1 MSDFPT
7 SDFPMSSFPT
17 EILSS
22 DRIAALE
29 QEVIQEAEAGHK
41 ETAWNKAQPLRKS
54 QHHQR
59 EAASALLRIVDQQCL
74 PREGAADILLE
85 IAQSHAQD
93 VNLVA
98 MLGDC
103 LDAARDID
111 DLNAA
116 PPVHAVFQIVLERLV
131 ALAQDHAG
139 RPGEEFILRGLATTA
154 RMLARQHD
162 DIAENSYR
170 KLVEINPRTSA
181 HHYNLGLFFKT
192 RGKFEEGMT
201 SNQTAASLADEAID
215 PYEWNLGICATGAR
229 NGAVALEVW
238 KRMGQKIAMGRFG
251 LPEGTYPQCKVKLAE
266 RPLAERSA
274 DLDDPGL
281 EETIWIERLSPCH
294 GIIRSVL
301 YGELGADYGDVILF
315 DGAPI
320 TYHTYGDEKIP
331 VFPHLATLVRQ
342 NYQFYDFAGT
352 QDEPRQLSHAEGDLD
367 GDTVIYSHSEN
378 FTFLC
383 ASCWRDPDL
392 DHEHHAHE
400 RVEQHIVI
408 GRIAAAPHVDPVRL
422 LDQLDKAMA
431 KRKGC
436 QLYAPDL
443 CAAAGF
449 DARASVEKRRFDL
462 LANN

>member
-1 MSDFPT
+1 MSN
-7 SDFPMSSFPT
+7 FPT
-17 EILSS
+17 EMLSS
-22 DRIAALE
+22 DRVAALE
-29 QEVIQEAEAGHK
+29 QEVIQEAEAGRN
-41 ETAWNKAQPLRKS
+41 ETAWSKLQPLRRS

-59 EAASALLRIVDQQCL
+59 EAAISLLRIVDRRCL
-74 PREGAADILLE
+74 PRESAADILLE
-85 IAQSHAQD
+85 IAQSHPQD
-93 VNLVA
+93 AGLLA
-98 MLGDC
+98 TLGEC
-103 LDAARDID
+103 LQVARDID
-111 DLNAA
+111 DLNA
-116 PPVHAVFQIVLERLV
+116 PPPAHAVFRTALERL
-131 ALAQDHAG
+131 ATLAQDHAG
-139 RPGEEFILRGLATTA
+139 RPDEEFILEGLATSA

-162 DIAENSYR
+162 DIAESSYR
-170 KLVEINPRTSA
+170 KLIEINPRSSA

-192 RGKFEEGMT
+192 RGRFEDGMK
-201 SNQTAASLADEAID
+201 SNQTAASLADEVID

-229 NGAVALEVW
+229 NGALALEVW

-251 LPEGTYPQCKVKLAE
+251 LPEGTYTQCKVKLAE

-301 YGELGADYGDVILF
+301 YDDLGVDYGDVILI

-320 TYHTYGDEKIP
+320 TYHTYGDDKVP

-352 QDEPRQLSHAEGDLD
+352 QDEPRQLSNAESDLD
-367 GDTVIYSHSEN
+367 GDTVIYAHSELV
-378 FTFLC
+378 TTLC

-392 DHEHHAHE
+392 DHERHAHE
-400 RVEQHIVI
+400 HMEQHIVV
-408 GRIAAAPHVDPVRL
+408 GRIAAAPHVDPAQL
-422 LDQLDKAMA
+422 LDQIDKAMA
-431 KRKGC
+431 KRQGC
-436 QLYAPDL
+436 HLYAPDL

-462 LANN
+462 LTHN

>member
-1 MSDFPT
+1 
-7 SDFPMSSFPT
+7 MSSFPT

-22 DRIAALE
+22 ERIATLE
-29 QEVIQEAEAGHK
+29 QEVIKEAEA
-41 ETAWNKAQPLRKS
+41 ERAEIAWNKLQPLLKS

-59 EAASALLRIVDQQCL
+59 EAASSLLRIVSRACL
-74 PREGAADILLE
+74 PREGVADILLE
-85 IAQSHAQD
+85 IAQSHPQD
-93 VNLVA
+93 ADILA
-98 MLGDC
+98 MLGEC
-103 LDAARDID
+103 LEAARDID

-116 PPVHAVFQIVLERLV
+116 PPAHAVFRTALERL
-131 ALAQDHAG
+131 ATLAQDHAG
-139 RPGEEFILRGLATTA
+139 RPEEEFILRGLATSA
-154 RMLARQHD
+154 RMLARQYD

-170 KLVEINPRTSA
+170 KLIEINPRSSA

-192 RGKFEEGMT
+192 RGKFEEGMK
-201 SNQTAASLADEAID
+201 SNQMAASLADEAID

-229 NGAVALEVW
+229 NGAVALEIW
-238 KRMGQKIAMGRFG
+238 KRMGQKIEMGRFG
-251 LPEGTYPQCKVKLAE
+251 LPEGTYDHCKVKVAE

-301 YGELGADYGDVILF
+301 YDDLGVDYGDVILI

-320 TYHTYGDEKIP
+320 THHTYGNDRVP

-352 QDEPRQLSHAEGDLD
+352 QDEPRQLSDIDRDMD
-367 GDTVIYSHSEN
+367 GDTVVYPHSELV
-378 FTFLC
+378 TVLC
-383 ASCWRDPDL
+383 AHCWRDPDL
-392 DHEHHAHE
+392 DHERHAHE
-400 RVEQHIVI
+400 GTEKHIVI
-408 GRIAAAPHVDPVRL
+408 GRIAAAPHVDPAQL

-436 QLYAPDL
+436 HLYAPGL
-443 CAAAGF
+443 CTTAGF
-449 DARASVEKRRFDL
+449 EARASVEKRRFDL
-462 LANN
+462 LTHNQRRQP

>member
-1 MSDFPT
+1 MSDL
-7 SDFPMSSFPT
+7 SASNFPT

-22 DRIAALE
+22 ERIETLE
-29 QEVIQEAEAGHK
+29 QEVIEEADAGRS
-41 ETAWNKAQPLRKS
+41 ETAWNKVQPLRKS

-59 EAASALLRIVDQQCL
+59 EAASALLRIVGRHGL
-74 PREGAADILLE
+74 PREGAADVLLE
-85 IAQSHAQD
+85 IAQSHPQD
-93 VNLVA
+93 ADLLA
-98 MLGDC
+98 MLGEC
-103 LDAARDID
+103 LQVARDID
-111 DLNAA
+111 DLNA
-116 PPVHAVFQIVLERLV
+116 PPPAHAVFRTALERLA

-139 RPGEEFILRGLATTA
+139 RPGEEAILQGLATAA

-170 KLVEINPRTSA
+170 KLVAIDPRDSG

-192 RGKFEEGMT
+192 RGEFEEGMKA
-201 SNQTAASLADEAID
+201 NQTAASLAAEVTE

-251 LPEGTYPQCKVKLAE
+251 LPEGTYEPCKVKLTQ

-274 DLDDPGL
+274 DRDDPGL

-301 YGELGADYGDVILF
+301 YDQLGVDYGDVILI

-320 TYHTYGDEKIP
+320 TYHTYGNARVP
-331 VFPHLATLVRQ
+331 VFPHLATLERQ

-352 QDEPRQLSHAEGDLD
+352 QDEPRQLSGAEGDLD
-367 GDTVIYSHSEN
+367 GDSVIYPHSELVM
-378 FTFLC
+378 TLC
-383 ASCWRDPDL
+383 AQCWRDPDL
-392 DHEHHAHE
+392 DHERHVHE
-400 RVEQHIVI
+400 RTEKHIVI
-408 GRIAAAPHVDPVRL
+408 GRIAAAPHVDPAQL

-436 QLYAPDL
+436 HLYAPDL

-449 DARASVEKRRFDL
+449 EARAAVEKRRFDL
-462 LANN
+462 LTRN